1 MVLERILEACRSHR
15 LSAYIQQALPGLGED
30 AYRPQAG
37 ISSPEHQILV
47 CLLANFPLWARAPP
61 EFQFGLVTSV
71 LDVVRDGSELCRQSL
86 PLELVLASVR
96 VCCPDQMPGE
106 AGQSPNGEETVVAG
120 FMSSET
126 TSESSA
132 DLSETSSTEQDWTS
146 MARRERLHMR
156 GFLWELVRL
165 LLDREVNKQDGD
177 ALAHFLA
184 SCDDTRLVRQRS
196 AKTYLQDRYSSLV
209 LQRQANSVLC

>member
-1 MVLERILEACRSHR
+1 MVLERMFQACRSRR
-15 LSAYIQQALPGLGED
+15 LSAYIQQALPGLAED
-30 AYRPQAG
+30 AYRPEASV
-37 ISSPEHQILV
+37 SSLEHQILI

-86 PLELVLASVR
+86 PLELVLVSVR
-96 VCCPDQMPGE
+96 VCCPDRLPGE
-106 AGQSPNGEETVVAG
+106 AGQTLDGEGIGASG

-132 DLSETSSTEQDWTS
+132 DLSETTSTDQNWTS
-146 MARRERLHMR
+146 MARKERLHMR

-177 ALAHFLA
+177 AIVHFLA
-184 SCDDTRLVRQRS
+184 SCDDARLVRQRLD
-196 AKTYLQDRYSSLV
+196 TPVGSS
-209 LQRQANSVLC
+209 S

>member
-1 MVLERILEACRSHR
+1 MVLERIFQTCRSRR
-15 LSAYIQQALPGLGED
+15 LSAYIQQALPGLAED
-30 AYRPQAG
+30 AYRPEAG
-37 ISSPEHQILV
+37 ISSLEHQIFV

-71 LDVVRDGSELCRQSL
+71 LDVVRDGSQLFRQSL
-86 PLELVLASVR
+86 PLELVLVSVR
-96 VCCPDQMPGE
+96 VCCPDQIPGE
-106 AGQSPNGEETVVAG
+106 ADQSLDGEGTGVSG

-132 DLSETSSTEQDWTS
+132 DLSETSSTDQDWTR

-165 LLDREVNKQDGD
+165 LLAREVNKQDGD
-177 ALAHFLA
+177 AVVHFLA
-184 SCDDTRLVRQRS
+184 SCDDTRLVRRRLDK
-196 AKTYLQDRYSSLV
+196 AFLQDRRSHPA
-209 LQRQANSVLC
+209 LQPYANSAS

>member
-1 MVLERILEACRSHR
+1 MVLERIFQTCRSDR
-15 LSAYIQQALPGLGED
+15 LSAYTQQALPGLAED
-30 AYRPQAG
+30 AYRPEAG
-37 ISSPEHQILV
+37 ISSLEHQILV

-71 LDVVRDGSELCRQSL
+71 LDVVRDGPELCRQSL

-96 VCCPDQMPGE
+96 ACCPDQSPGE
-106 AGQSPNGEETVVAG
+106 ASQPLDGEGTGISG

-132 DLSETSSTEQDWTS
+132 DVSETTSSTDQDWTS

-165 LLDREVNKQDGD
+165 LLGQEVSKQHGE
-177 ALAHFLA
+177 AVVHFLA
-184 SCDDTRLVRQRS
+184 SCDDTRLVRLRL
-196 AKTYLQDRYSSLV
+196 AKKM
-209 LQRQANSVLC
+209 